1 LPEHSSGL
9 LTTLLNCQRH
19 SMHNGTAHR
28 ADRAA
33 GRRDEDTGRDV
44 IRLFREKGL
53 GALARLTLLGRCSAE
68 LAGQVL
74 DAVDEAGQQAVGFAR
89 GADVGHAGQQL
100 AQHGADLAPG
110 QVRA

>member
-1 LPEHSSGL
+1 MDPHMESLWETHEQACWITYLRQTRLWIAAAQLPEHSSGL

-53 GALARLTLLGRCSAE
+53 
-68 LAGQVL
+68 
-74 DAVDEAGQQAVGFAR
+74 AV
-89 GADVGHAGQQL
+89 L
-100 AQHGADLAPG
+100 AQAHPPRALLSRTRRAGA
-110 QVRA
+110 